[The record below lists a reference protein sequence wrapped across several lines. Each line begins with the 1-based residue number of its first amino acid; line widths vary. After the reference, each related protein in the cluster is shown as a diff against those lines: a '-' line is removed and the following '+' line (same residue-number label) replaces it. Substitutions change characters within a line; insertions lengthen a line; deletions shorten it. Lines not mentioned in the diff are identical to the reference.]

1 MPNAP
6 TDNACSYTI
15 PITLNSKNQREERNE
30 REGEQKRI
38 KEIDGR
44 RLRGRRK
51 KKTVRERR
59 RGGREEQVLYT
70 GKRDEGAVGKRR
82 KLV

>member
-6 TDNACSYTI
+6 TDNARSYTI

-44 RLRGRRK
+44 RLRGREEKDGKRK
-51 KKTVRERR
+51 EERR
-59 RGGREEQVLYT
+59 KRGAGVVY
-70 GKRDEGAVGKRR
+70 R
-82 KLV
+82 KER

>member
-15 PITLNSKNQREERNE
+15 LITLNSKNQREERNE

-44 RLRGRRK
+44 RLRGRRGK
-51 KKTVRERR
+51 KD
-59 RGGREEQVLYT
+59 G
-70 GKRDEGAVGKRR
+70 
-82 KLV
+82 